1 MSGSRRLDAKKGNH
15 LVDVFLLL
23 GAIDDAVVR
32 DAVQRGK
39 GQVVPHR
46 HGQHQAFG
54 LAVLRDEGHAD
65 FFAFGRRRAV
75 DLYRRAID
83 QHIARAAPQHAEER
97 QEKIALPLPV
107 KAAEADNLAC
117 PHGQRDILEAVGPGQ
132 VFEPAARAL
141 CRWIAAAAWAG
152 THSCIHARS

>member
-1 MSGSRRLDAKKGNH
+1 MNFCS
-15 LVDVFLLL
+15 V

-32 DAVQRGK
+32 DAVKRGK
-39 GQVVPHR
+39 GKVVPHR

-54 LAVLRDEGHAD
+54 LAVLGDEGHAD

-83 QHIARAAPQHAEER
+83 QHIARAAPQHAEQG

-107 KAAEADNLAC
+107 KAAKADDLAC
-117 PHGQRDILEAVGPGQ
+117 PHGQRNILEAVSPGQ
-132 VFEPAARAL
+132 VFGLQHGRCAL
-141 CRWIAAAAWAG
+141 TIAAAALAG